1 MTRKKDILDKITN
14 TSQGMPDCWHIDSST
29 GRSSPEVVQKHFG
42 LPRSYRNDKQILSF
56 YLGKEQ
62 RIRHFVRVTIHYR
75 HLEAK
80 ILLHGDKV
88 PSPEAHAMERFDPAW
103 LLKNENELIEVTKLD
118 KDELQKKIF
127 DLTTVRNSRFHRKIE
142 EEKIKEI
149 SNRTNTTLDNVYETI
164 FKCAIETWLKAKNRL
179 KDWKNLNQSEREL
192 LSEVLF
198 CGFTFFGKPALT
210 EIFDIEPE
218 VFGFYS
224 HFLGAKKDSSNEAR
238 LVKSLPLV
246 NTNKSNEVQK
256 NNAFEIKKIDNKNK
270 STTIKESN
278 NELIAKEEII
288 KILENNVPTNL
299 KELYAL
305 ICAISVEAK
314 ESNTSSSE
322 PGKKIINLMDEYFE
336 KLSNLSI
343 KWNSEEVGNL
353 IGQFQDEVL
362 HLTKTL
368 KFDESSLSELVP
380 ALRSAWNKEIIIAL
394 NEGRTKSWF
403 EVNLKDRR
411 HLPEILEKFNE
422 GKKTIKEAQEK
433 LKIIQEEL
441 SQVKFTA
448 RAALKAKETSEINK
462 INLAKQELDTIRV
475 DAAHI
480 LVPAGLTLDDLMDD
494 SSIFEKQEIDLE
506 KMSLDS
512 LNDLKSLVSNFE
524 TLPGRNNKRQED
536 EDLLVTDLT
545 DIKSY
550 DELPIIKNQAPYEP
564 IEDQEI
570 SSQFKLS
577 EGTGNILKFDN
588 EFHNDFAIEENL
600 EVVEDLI
607 NLESSN
613 LITIDEALKHLR
625 WSESKEDAL
634 QAFRIAHDQ
643 FYQIPAYII
652 ESIAMH
658 WIEEGHLNV
667 AAHILRDAN
676 QSSIVKERVIDH
688 SLLRSAYYGLNFWPR
703 DPESLSSSQRDLNL
717 INHKDLEDQLER
729 KPTGKLVPYLIAC
742 ATLQPAL
749 FASGQ
754 TQAPTLLRF
763 ASNHFD
769 QHLQRLIQITSEF
782 TLKGGRLDL
791 DLLRNEKGQEVN
803 KIASKLQADL
813 NNWIELNQKRAKRW
827 HALRIALRKCRSI
840 PIIAAAITAIN
851 EGETGDAY
859 SVRKFVESY
868 STHTESRRLLDELLE
883 EIRSD
888 ATFNENI
895 DTQAYI
901 TFCNQIEILIG
912 IANTWLLEVAP
923 NEIRPKEF
931 QEFLQKFNTLLE
943 RSIHTLDSHPG
954 HEDLEHRAGSSL
966 LLNALKKLQYEINT
980 DSHKTWKYDQTDATY
995 HLPATLANL
1004 ELGDV
1009 GVELNLEWYA
1019 MRLTSPNWFSDM
1031 LALAKRNESHWVR
1044 LLLLR
1049 QQEKN
1054 GNFLSGEIEIV
1065 TSDIAGSR
1073 AELKKQIEHFRNLS
1087 LQAMSVDLIGEV
1099 EHLNNTDQIN
1109 EFLEQLSNRNAYV
1122 DTSDIKNSIDDRI
1135 KSIERLLNANASSLK
1150 EELDRELLNIR
1161 VKLGQDAV
1169 PQGWD
1174 LKAKAAIDKKSLSLV
1189 RELINQ
1195 LKEHSAKNTRL
1206 QETSLIDNIELS
1218 TFLKVEIDL
1227 YSILNE
1233 HLNPR
1238 EAADRIIQESPGDID
1253 YSINKTEFKHAI
1265 ETLLEWRKK
1274 GKNRKP
1280 TLDKSTYEGIVS
1292 ILNFIGLDVNEK
1304 IGAADILKSCEYS
1317 PSGDCRKLNVRIS
1330 RPILPKGFPIFDGEI
1345 GSGQLLNVIFVQGE
1359 WNLAGLVDL
1368 IERQGQPERAV
1379 LIVGDPLSPE
1389 ERRVF
1394 SAFCSER
1401 KSTIFLIDP
1410 VLLSYIASSPY
1421 QQLKFEYFLKVSA
1434 TWTFY
1439 NPYTKRDARLPAP
1452 PEMRFGRESDIASLV
1467 EPRGAALVYGGR
1479 QLGKTTLLTAAV
1491 QEFKKRDPLH
1501 NHAYYVAMDGVF
1513 QFVTERNI
1521 QLKKRLFDLLVS
1533 RLVEDKVLTITTSN
1547 SQLDSE
1553 ERLRHEFLRAGSS
1566 KVLFCLDEI
1575 DPVLNKDAAT
1585 NFELVRSLKAL
1596 VNDPHH
1602 RFRVVFAGLNNVNRF
1617 RDYPNVPLE
1626 QLGRPLSVSILNS
1639 QEARSLILQPLSAL
1653 GYVFSEPELVDRI
1666 MAFTNRH
1673 PSLLHIFCAELV
1685 EQLGK
1690 ERSRSNGTRL
1700 ILPTDIE
1707 NIENNSEVRKLSGDR
1722 FDMTLNLDKR
1732 YTVVIYGLLFEQE
1745 KSLDKFSVSKALEVA
1760 RTWVPEEFQQI
1771 SESGFEA
1778 ILLELV
1784 GLGVLI
1790 EDKDKRLYSLRNQSI
1805 LQLIGSM
1812 DDIQHKLQVAINGL
1826 KDDEQDVLTCHAI
1839 SPGLI
1844 RIPSPLTL
1852 QDERV
1857 ILNARSTEG
1866 ASNYAVSLVFGSS
1879 ALGLNLKSV
1888 KEAFNSINDFTR
1900 GPIEKYETHVIQD
1913 ADTVHLNKF
1922 TERIKTAIDNW
1933 SLENP
1938 AVVIVPLEG
1947 CNSIDRV
1954 LDLIGIANEMAVKAS
1969 RLKHSLRLIFLFEPK
1984 VMWLWISH
1992 SWLTISPEEIGG
2004 QVDLNR
2010 WTRAACQNLLDQSGL
2025 TSTTK
2030 DGQLLLDATEGWY
2043 EYLLKFIEVCSKKKE
2058 NVSNFSD
2065 LKFNGLLNL
2074 PIKEFDKFIGS
2085 TGMNSVE
2092 WSMPLGTKLWELD
2105 PAALKGFSKIDI
2117 ETAISLLCEEQQDLA
2132 ITPDQAESV
2141 VRWWTSLRVIEAN
2154 SSNTKDSEKTN
2165 AVTFR
2170 FVKSIQRA
2178 IESTSSLISEA

>member
-1 MTRKKDILDKITN
+1 MTRKKEILDKITN
-14 TSQGMPDCWHIDSST
+14 TSKGMPDCWHIDSTT

-42 LPRSYRNDKQILSF
+42 LPRSYRNDKNILNF
-56 YLGKEQ
+56 LLVKEK
-62 RIRHFVRVTIHYR
+62 RIRHFVRATIHYR
-75 HLEAK
+75 HLEAN
-80 ILLHGDKV
+80 IFLLGDKG
-88 PSPEAHAMERFDPAW
+88 PSPEAHAMERFDPGW
-103 LLKNENELIEVTKLD
+103 HLKNENELIEVTKLD
-118 KDELQKKIF
+118 KDDLQKKIF
-127 DLTTVRNSRFHRKIE
+127 DLTTVRNSRSHLKST

-149 SNRTNTTLDNVYETI
+149 ANRTNTTLDHAYETI

-179 KDWKNLNQSEREL
+179 KDWKNLNHSEKEQ

-210 EIFDIEPE
+210 EILDIEPE
-218 VFGFYS
+218 VFGFYTN
-224 HFLGAKKDSSNEAR
+224 FLGEKKDSVHQAKSSESNE
-238 LVKSLPLV
+238 LVKIETPAEV
-246 NTNKSNEVQK
+246 INKTFDS
-256 NNAFEIKKIDNKNK
+256 KKIDGKTKRAEANSHIDKLRAVGEDLKSSDINK
-270 STTIKESN
+270 
-278 NELIAKEEII
+278 
-288 KILENNVPTNL
+288 PTNL

-305 ICAISVEAK
+305 IGEICINAK
-314 ESNTSSSE
+314 DSNASSSM
-322 PGKKIINLMDEYFE
+322 PGKEVLKLMDEYFE
-336 KLSNLSI
+336 KLSALSI
-343 KWNSEEVGNL
+343 KWNPEEVKNL
-353 IGQFQDEVL
+353 IVQFQDEVL
-362 HLTKTL
+362 RSTQTL
-368 KFDESSLSELVP
+368 RFEESSLNELVP
-380 ALRSAWNKEIIIAL
+380 ALRSAWSKEIISAL
-394 NEGRTKSWF
+394 SEGRTRSWF
-403 EVNLKDRR
+403 EVNLADRR
-411 HLPEILEKFNE
+411 YLPEISEKFSE
-422 GKKTIKEAQEK
+422 RKKTIEEAQQK
-433 LKIIQEEL
+433 LKAIQEEL
-441 SQVKFTA
+441 LQAKFTA
-448 RAALKAKETSEINK
+448 RAALKAKETHEINK
-462 INLAKQELDTIRV
+462 INLAHQELETIRV
-475 DAAHI
+475 DAAHL
-480 LVPAGLTLDDLMDD
+480 LVPEGRSLDDVMDD
-494 SSIFEKQEIDLE
+494 SSIFEDQEIDFQ
-506 KMSLDS
+506 KMNSES
-512 LNDLKSLVSNFE
+512 LNDLKSLVLGFE
-524 TLPGRNNKRQED
+524 ILTERIINKQEIK
-536 EDLLVTDLT
+536 DLLVQDIAE
-545 DIKSY
+545 IKSNSP
-550 DELPIIKNQAPYEP
+550 LSIIEEQSSQGSIEEYQASSQPKENEDTGFIEKSDYETNNAFE
-564 IEDQEI
+564 IKENVDAEEDQ
-570 SSQFKLS
+570 
-577 EGTGNILKFDN
+577 
-588 EFHNDFAIEENL
+588 
-600 EVVEDLI
+600 I

-613 LITIDEALKHLR
+613 VITVDEALKHLR

-643 FYQIPAYII
+643 FYQIPAYIV

-658 WIEEGHLNV
+658 WIEVGHLNV

-676 QSSIVKERVIDH
+676 LSTIVKERVLDH
-688 SLLRSAYYGLNFWPR
+688 SLLRSAFYGLNFWPR
-703 DPESLSSSQRDLNL
+703 DSESLSSSQRDLNL

-729 KPTGKLVPYLIAC
+729 KPTGKLVPYLIVC

-782 TLKGGRLDL
+782 TLRGGRLDL
-791 DLLRNEKGQEVN
+791 DLLRNEKGQEIH
-803 KIASKLQADL
+803 KLASKLQADL
-813 NNWIELNQKRAKRW
+813 NNWIELNQKRSKRW
-827 HALRIALRKCRSI
+827 HALRIALRKCRNI

-851 EGETGDAY
+851 EGEAGDAY

-868 STHTESRRLLDELLE
+868 STHAESRRLLDELVE

-895 DTQAYI
+895 DNQAYI
-901 TFCNQIEILIG
+901 TFCYQIDILIG

-943 RSIHTLDSHPG
+943 RSIHTLEDHPS

-966 LLNALKKLQYEINT
+966 LLNTLQKLQYEINT
-980 DSHKTWKYDQTDATY
+980 DAHKTWKYDQTDATY

-1004 ELGDV
+1004 DLGYV
-1009 GVELNLEWYA
+1009 GAEFNLEWYA
-1019 MRLTSPNWFSDM
+1019 MRLTSPNWLNDM
-1031 LALAKRNESHWVR
+1031 LALAKRHESHWVR

-1049 QQEKN
+1049 QKEKN
-1054 GNFLSGEIEIV
+1054 GNLFSVEIDLV
-1065 TSDIAGSR
+1065 TADIAGSR

-1087 LQAMSVDLIGEV
+1087 LQAMSVDLIGEID
-1099 EHLNNTDQIN
+1099 HLTNMDQISDC
-1109 EFLEQLSNRNAYV
+1109 LEQLTNRNPYV
-1122 DTSDIKNSIDDRI
+1122 DTTDIKNVIDDRI
-1135 KSIERLLNANASSLK
+1135 KLIERLLNANASSLQ

-1174 LKAKAAIDKKSLSLV
+1174 LKAKNAIDKKSLSLV

-1218 TFLKVEIDL
+1218 TFLKVEDDL
-1227 YSILNE
+1227 YSVLNE

-1238 EAADRIIQESPGDID
+1238 EAADRVLQETPGGLD
-1253 YSINKTEFKHAI
+1253 YSLHKTEFKHAI

-1274 GKNRKP
+1274 GKNKKVA
-1280 TLDKSTYEGIVS
+1280 LDKSTYESIVF
-1292 ILNFIGLDVNEK
+1292 ILNFIGLEVNEK
-1304 IGAADILKSCEYS
+1304 IGVADVLKSCEYS

-1345 GSGQLLNVIFVQGE
+1345 GSGQLLNIIFVQGD

-1401 KSTIFLIDP
+1401 KCTIFLIDP
-1410 VLLSYIASSPY
+1410 VLLSYIATSPY

-1521 QLKKRLFDLLVS
+1521 QLKQRLFDLLVS
-1533 RLVEDKVLTITTSN
+1533 RLVEDKVLIITSSN
-1547 SQLDSE
+1547 SHLDSE

-1626 QLGRPLSVSILNS
+1626 QLGSPLSVSILNS

-1653 GYVFSEPELVDRI
+1653 GYIFSEPELVDRI

-1673 PSLLHIFCAELV
+1673 PSLLHIFCSELV

-1690 ERSRSNGTRL
+1690 ERSRSNGTRT
-1700 ILPTDIE
+1700 ILQTDIE

-1732 YTVVIYGLLFEQE
+1732 YTIVIYGLLFEQE
-1745 KSLDKFSVSKALEVA
+1745 KSLDKFTVSKALDVA
-1760 RTWVPEEFQQI
+1760 RTWVPEEFQQM
-1771 SESGFEA
+1771 SESGFES

-1826 KDDEQDVLTCHAI
+1826 KDHEQDVLTCHAI
-1839 SPGLI
+1839 SAGQI

-1866 ASNYAVSLVFGSS
+1866 ASNYSVSLVMGSS
-1879 ALGLNLKSV
+1879 ALGLNLKSIQ
-1888 KEAFNSINDFTR
+1888 EAFNSINDFTR
-1900 GPIEKYETHVIQD
+1900 GPIEKYETHLFPD
-1913 ADTVHLNKF
+1913 AATVDLNKF
-1922 TERIKTAIDNW
+1922 SERIKTAIDNW
-1933 SLENP
+1933 SLVNP
-1938 AVVIVPLEG
+1938 AVVIISLEE
-1947 CNSIDRV
+1947 CTSIDRV

-1969 RLKHSLRLIFLFEPK
+1969 RLKHSLRLIFLFGPK

-1992 SWLTISPEEIGG
+1992 SWLTTSPEEIGG
-2004 QVDLNR
+2004 QVDMNR

-2025 TSTTK
+2025 TSTTNE
-2030 DGQLLLDATEGWY
+2030 GQLLLDATEGWY
-2043 EYLLKFIEVCSKKKE
+2043 EYLLKFIDVCSKKKE
-2058 NVSNFSD
+2058 NVSNFGQ
-2065 LKFNGLLNL
+2065 LKFTGLLSL
-2074 PIKEFDKFIGS
+2074 PIKELDKFIGS
-2085 TGMNSVE
+2085 TGMKSID
-2092 WSMPLGTKLWELD
+2092 WSMPLASKLWELD
-2105 PAALKGFSKIDI
+2105 PAALKGFNINDI
-2117 ETAISLLCEEQQDLA
+2117 EAAISLMCEEHQHLA

-2141 VRWWTSLRVIEAN
+2141 IRWWTSLRVIEAN
-2154 SSNTKDSEKTN
+2154 SANTREIEKSN

-2178 IESTSSLISEA
+2178 IELSSSFISEA

>member
-1 MTRKKDILDKITN
+1 MTRKKEILDKITN
-14 TSQGMPDCWHIDSST
+14 ASQGMPDCWHIDSAT

-42 LPRSYRNDKQILSF
+42 LPRSCRNDRQILGF
-56 YLGKEQ
+56 LLVKEK
-62 RIRHFVRVTIHYR
+62 RIRHFVRATIHYR
-75 HLEAK
+75 HLEAN
-80 ILLHGDKV
+80 IFLLGDKG
-88 PSPEAHAMERFDPAW
+88 PSPEAHAMERFDPGW
-103 LLKNENELIEVTKLD
+103 HLKNENELVEVAKLD

-127 DLTTVRNSRFHRKIE
+127 DLTTVRNSKFHLKSTV
-142 EEKIKEI
+142 EKIKEI

-210 EIFDIEPE
+210 EILDIEPE
-218 VFGFYS
+218 VFNFYS
-224 HFLGAKKDSSNEAR
+224 NFLGTKKDSANETQ
-238 LVKSLPLV
+238 LVKSVALV
-246 NTNKSNEVQK
+246 NTDESNEVQNK
-256 NNAFEIKKIDNKNK
+256 ALEIKKIDTKNK
-270 STTIKESN
+270 TKSIKKTG
-278 NELIAKEEII
+278 NELRANEESHKTPDI
-288 KILENNVPTNL
+288 NVPTNL

-305 ICAISVEAK
+305 ICAISIDAK

-336 KLSNLSI
+336 KLSYLSI
-343 KWNSEEVGNL
+343 EWKPEEVDN
-353 IGQFQDEVL
+353 IISQFQDEVL
-362 HLTKTL
+362 LSTKTL

-380 ALRSAWNKEIIIAL
+380 ALRSAWNKEIICAL
-394 NEGRTKSWF
+394 NEGRTRSWF

-411 HLPEILEKFNE
+411 YLPEILKKFNE
-422 GKKTIKEAQEK
+422 SKRTIEEAQEK
-433 LKIIQEEL
+433 LKTIQEEL
-441 SQVKFTA
+441 LQVKFTA
-448 RAALKAKETSEINK
+448 RAALKAKETNEINK
-462 INLAKQELDTIRV
+462 INLAQQELDTIRV

-480 LVPAGLTLDDLMDD
+480 LVPEGRTLDDLMDE
-494 SSIFEKQEIDLE
+494 SSIFEEQEIDLE
-506 KMSLDS
+506 KMNSDS
-512 LNDLKSLVSNFE
+512 LNDLRSLVSNFE
-524 TLPGRNNKRQED
+524 ILSDWTIKNQEV
-536 EDLLVTDLT
+536 EDLLVK
-545 DIKSY
+545 DIAENKSN
-550 DELPIIKNQAPYEP
+550 DQLPIIKEQATHGS
-564 IEDQEI
+564 IEDQEASI
-570 SSQFKLS
+570 QSK
-577 EGTGNILKFDN
+577 ENDGTGIIEKSEYETHN
-588 EFHNDFAIEENL
+588 EFGIEENL
-600 EVVEDLI
+600 EVEEDLI

-613 LITIDEALKHLR
+613 LITVDEALKHLR
-625 WSESKEDAL
+625 WSESKEDSL

-643 FYQIPAYII
+643 FYQIPAYIV
-652 ESIAMH
+652 EAIAMH
-658 WIEEGHLNV
+658 WIEVGHLNV

-676 QSSIVKERVIDH
+676 QSTIVKERVLDH
-688 SLLRSAYYGLNFWPR
+688 SLLRSAFYGLNFWPK

-729 KPTGKLVPYLIAC
+729 KPTGKLVPYLIVC

-782 TLKGGRLDL
+782 TLRGGRLDL
-791 DLLRNEKGQEVN
+791 DLLRNEKGREVN
-803 KIASKLQADL
+803 KLASKLQADL
-813 NNWIELNQKRAKRW
+813 NNWIELNQKRSKRW
-827 HALRIALRKCRSI
+827 HALRIALRKCRNI

-851 EGETGDAY
+851 EGEAGDIY

-868 STHTESRRLLDELLE
+868 STHAESRRLLDELVE

-895 DTQAYI
+895 DNQAYI
-901 TFCNQIEILIG
+901 TFCYQIDILIG

-943 RSIHTLDSHPG
+943 RSIHTLDAHPG

-966 LLNALKKLQYEINT
+966 LLNTLQKLQYEINT
-980 DSHKTWKYDQTDATY
+980 DSHKTWRYDQTDATY
-995 HLPATLANL
+995 HLPAILANL

-1009 GVELNLEWYA
+1009 GAEFNLEWYA
-1019 MRLTSPNWFSDM
+1019 MRLTSPNWLNDM
-1031 LALAKRNESHWVR
+1031 LALAKRNDSHWVR

-1054 GNFLSGEIEIV
+1054 GNLLSGEIELV
-1065 TSDIAGSR
+1065 TADIAGSR
-1073 AELKKQIEHFRNLS
+1073 AELKKQIEHYRNLS

-1099 EHLNNTDQIN
+1099 EHLTNIDQIN
-1109 EFLEQLSNRNAYV
+1109 EFLEQLSNKNPYV
-1122 DTSDIKNSIDDRI
+1122 DTSDIKNAIDDRI
-1135 KSIERLLNANASSLK
+1135 KSIERLLNANASSLQ

-1174 LKAKAAIDKKSLSLV
+1174 LKAKNAIDKKSLSLV

-1218 TFLKVEIDL
+1218 IFMKVENDL
-1227 YSILNE
+1227 YSLLNE

-1238 EAADRIIQESPGDID
+1238 EAADRIIHESPGDLD
-1253 YSINKTEFKHAI
+1253 YSLHKTDFKHAI

-1274 GKNRKP
+1274 GKNKKAA
-1280 TLDKSTYEGIVS
+1280 LDKATYESIVY
-1292 ILNFIGLDVNEK
+1292 ILNFIGLEVNEK
-1304 IGAADILKSCEYS
+1304 IGVADVLKSCEYS

-1330 RPILPKGFPIFDGEI
+1330 RPFLPKGFPIFDGEI

-1394 SAFCSER
+1394 SSFCSER

-1410 VLLSYIASSPY
+1410 VLLSYIATSPY

-1513 QFVTERNI
+1513 QFVTERDI
-1521 QLKKRLFDLLVS
+1521 QLKQRLFDLLES
-1533 RLVEDKVLTITTSN
+1533 RLVEDKVLTITSSN

-1553 ERLRHEFLRAGSS
+1553 ERLRYEFLKAGSS

-1673 PSLLHIFCAELV
+1673 PSLLHIFCSELV

-1690 ERSRSNGTRL
+1690 ERSRSNGTRT
-1700 ILPTDIE
+1700 ILQTDIE

-1732 YTVVIYGLLFEQE
+1732 YTIVIYGLLFEQE
-1745 KSLDKFSVSKALEVA
+1745 KSLDKFTVSKALEVA
-1760 RTWVPEEFQQI
+1760 RTWVPEEFQQM
-1771 SESGFEA
+1771 SESGFET

-1826 KDDEQDVLTCHAI
+1826 KDHEQDVLTCHAI
-1839 SPGLI
+1839 SPGQI

-1866 ASNYAVSLVFGSS
+1866 ASNYSVSLVMGSS

-1888 KEAFNSINDFTR
+1888 QDAFNSINDFTR
-1900 GPIEKYETHVIQD
+1900 GPIEKYETHVLQD
-1913 ADTVHLNKF
+1913 AASVDLNKF
-1922 TERIKTAIDNW
+1922 SERIKTAINNW

-1938 AVVIVPLEG
+1938 AIVIVSLEE
-1947 CNSIDRV
+1947 CTSIDRV

-1969 RLKHSLRLIFLFEPK
+1969 RLKHSLRLIFLFGPK

-1992 SWLTISPEEIGG
+1992 SWLTTSPEEIGG
-2004 QVDLNR
+2004 QVDMNR

-2030 DGQLLLDATEGWY
+2030 EGQLLLDATEGWY
-2043 EYLLKFIEVCSKKKE
+2043 EYLLKFIDVCNKKKE

-2074 PIKEFDKFIGS
+2074 PLKEFDKFIGS

-2092 WSMPLGTKLWELD
+2092 WSMPLATKLWELD
-2105 PAALKGFSKIDI
+2105 PAALKGFSINDI
-2117 ETAISLLCEEQQDLA
+2117 EAAISLMFEEQQDLA

-2141 VRWWTSLRVIEAN
+2141 IRWWTSLRVIEAN
-2154 SSNTKDSEKTN
+2154 SANIKYAEKSN

-2178 IESTSSLISEA
+2178 IESTSSFLSEA